1 MVLKINLAAVF
12 TKNPRKGVGM
22 IDLAIISGSG
32 FYDFPGLE
40 EPEEKTIETSFGNAS
55 VCVGHRNQKHI
66 AFIARHGSE
75 HSLLPNMINFR
86 SNLLALKELE
96 TKAIISTTICGV
108 LDVSLP
114 LGKPV
119 VFSDLYFPE
128 NRLPDG
134 EPCSIFSEIG
144 APDRG
149 HYIFDNPYSS
159 ELRQQLIDASEES
172 PIKHAVY
179 AHVNGPR
186 FNTIPEIR
194 ALQAHASFVSQT
206 AGPEVVLAGEL
217 EIPIALLGFG
227 VDYANGVS
235 ADPTPIEI
243 LRLNLINSKGVFLSI
258 LKKMIANY
266 SEPRY
271 AGFIYRFD

>member
-1 MVLKINLAAVF
+1 
-12 TKNPRKGVGM
+12 M
-22 IDLAIISGSG
+22 IDLAVISGSG

-40 EPEEKTIETSFGNAS
+40 DPEERTIETAFGKAR
-55 VCVGHRNQKHI
+55 VCVGSVSQRQI
-66 AFIARHGSE
+66 AFIARHGI
-75 HSLLPNMINFR
+75 HHTHLPNMINFR
-86 SNLLALKELE
+86 ANLWALKELKV
-96 TKAIISTTICGV
+96 KAIVSTTICGV

-114 LGKPV
+114 LAKPV

-134 EPCSIFSEIG
+134 EICSIFNEIG

-149 HYIFDNPYSS
+149 HFIFDKPYSD
-159 ELRQQLIDASEES
+159 ELRQQLIDASPDS
-172 PIKHAVY
+172 IKDAVY

-186 FNTIPEIR
+186 FNTKPEIR

-206 AGPEVVLAGEL
+206 AGPEIVLAGEL

-235 ADPTPIEI
+235 DIPTPIEV

-258 LKKMIANY
+258 LKKLIANFE
-266 SEPRY
+266 EPRY